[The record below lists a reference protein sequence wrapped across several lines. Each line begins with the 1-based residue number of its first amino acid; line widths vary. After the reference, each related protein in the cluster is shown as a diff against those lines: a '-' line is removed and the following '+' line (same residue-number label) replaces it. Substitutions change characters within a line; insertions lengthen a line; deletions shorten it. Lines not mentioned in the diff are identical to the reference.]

1 MKQIYMDCG
10 ATTPVDPLVVEAML
24 PYFTEKFGNAS
35 SLHSFG
41 REAKQALEN
50 SRAAVAEFIGAKPE
64 EIVFTG
70 GGTESD
76 NLAIK
81 GTAYWH
87 RNHGRHIIT
96 STIEHHAVLYTCK
109 HLEKLGFEVTCIPV
123 DKYGMV
129 NPDDVRSAIREDTV
143 LITIMHANNEIG
155 TIEPVNEIGR
165 IAKDRGIYFH
175 TDAVQSAG
183 KIPVNVGD
191 LCVDLLSISAHKI
204 YGPKGVGALYVRDG
218 IDIESLVDGGGH
230 ERTLRSGTENIPAIV
245 GFAKAC
251 ELAHQN
257 MKSDAAHLK
266 NLQNKIIN
274 GILKIE
280 GCYLNGHPTKRLPN
294 NIHVCFNDI
303 DGDLLLLELDDCGI
317 AVSTGSACSSGSL
330 EPSHVLL
337 ATGLK
342 PEEAQGSLRITLGR
356 DNTHEDVEYL
366 LEKLTPIIESLR
378 KTHSLPE

>member
-1 MKQIYMDCG
+1 
-10 ATTPVDPLVVEAML
+10 
-24 PYFTEKFGNAS
+24 
-35 SLHSFG
+35 
-41 REAKQALEN
+41 
-50 SRAAVAEFIGAKPE
+50 VAEFIGAKPE

-81 GTAYWH
+81 GTAYVYKN
-87 RNHGRHIIT
+87 RGGHIIT
-96 STIEHHAVLYTCK
+96 SAIEHHAVLYTCE
-109 HLEKLGFEVTCIPV
+109 HLEKLGFEVTYIPV

-129 NPDDVRSAIREDTV
+129 NPDNVRSAIREDTI

-155 TIEPVNEIGR
+155 TIEPVNEIGK
-165 IAKDRGIYFH
+165 IATNAGIYFH

-183 KIPVNVGD
+183 KIPVNVD
-191 LCVDLLSISAHKI
+191 NLCVDLLSISAHKI
-204 YGPKGVGALYVRDG
+204 HGPKGVGALYVRDG
-218 IDIESLVDGGGH
+218 TNIESLVEGGGQ
-230 ERTLRSGTENIPAIV
+230 ESTLSSGTENIPGIV

-280 GCYLNGHPTKRLPN
+280 ECYLNGHPTKRLPN

-303 DGDLLLLELDDCGI
+303 NGNSLLLELDDCGI

-337 ATGLK
+337 AIGLK
-342 PEEAQGSLRITLGR
+342 PEESQGSLRITLGR
-356 DNTHEDVEYL
+356 DNTYKDVQYL
-366 LEKLTPIIESLR
+366 LEKLPPIIENLR
-378 KTHSLPE
+378 KTHSLLE

>member
-1 MKQIYMDCG
+1 MKRIYMDCG

-50 SRAAVAEFIGAKPE
+50 SRAVVAEFIGAKPE
-64 EIVFTG
+64 EIIFTG

-81 GTAYWH
+81 GTAYRH

-109 HLEKLGFEVTCIPV
+109 HLEKLGFEVTYIPV

-129 NPDDVRSAIREDTV
+129 NPEDVRSAIKEDTI

-183 KIPVNVGD
+183 KIPVKVDD

-204 YGPKGVGALYVRDG
+204 YGPKGVGALYVRG
-218 IDIESLVDGGGH
+218 ETNIESLVDGGGH
-230 ERTLRSGTENIPAIV
+230 ERTFRSGTENIPAIV

-274 GILKIE
+274 GILKIK
-280 GCYLNGHPTKRLPN
+280 GCYLNGHPTERLPN

-303 DGDLLLLELDDCGI
+303 DGDLLLSKLDCCGI

-342 PEEAQGSLRITLGR
+342 PEEAQGSLRITLSK
-356 DNTHEDVEYL
+356 DNTHEDAEYL
-366 LEKLTPIIESLR
+366 LEKLPPIIESLR

>member
-1 MKQIYMDCG
+1 MDCG
-10 ATTPVDPLVVEAML
+10 ATTPVDLLVVEAML

-41 REAKQALEN
+41 REAKQALEG

-64 EIVFTG
+64 EIIFTG

-81 GTAYWH
+81 GTAYGH
-87 RNHGRHIIT
+87 KNLGGHIIT
-96 STIEHHAVLYTCK
+96 STIEHHAVLYTCEN
-109 HLEKLGFEVTCIPV
+109 LEKLGFEVTYIPV

-129 NPDDVRSAIREDTV
+129 NPDDVRSAIREDTI

-165 IAKDRGIYFH
+165 IATNAGIYFH

-183 KIPVNVGD
+183 RIPVNVDD
-191 LCVDLLSISAHKI
+191 LRVDLLSISAHKI
-204 YGPKGVGALYVRDG
+204 HGPKGVGALYIRDG
-218 IDIESLVDGGGH
+218 TNIESLVEGGGH
-230 ERTLRSGTENIPAIV
+230 ERTLRSGTENIPGIV

-257 MKSDAAHLK
+257 MKSNAAHLK

-303 DGDLLLLELDDCGI
+303 DGDLLLSELDDCGI

-337 ATGLK
+337 AIGLK

-356 DNTHEDVEYL
+356 DNTREDAEYL
-366 LEKLTPIIESLR
+366 LEKLPPIIKSLR
-378 KTHSLPE
+378 KTHPLLE

>member
-1 MKQIYMDCG
+1 MDCG

-41 REAKQALEN
+41 REAKQALEG
-50 SRAAVAEFIGAKPE
+50 SRATVAEFIGAKPE

-81 GTAYWH
+81 GTAYRH
-87 RNHGRHIIT
+87 KNRGGHIIT
-96 STIEHHAVLYTCK
+96 STIEHHAVLHTCE
-109 HLEKLGFEVTCIPV
+109 HLEKLGFEVTYIPV

-129 NPDDVRSAIREDTV
+129 NPDDVRSAIREDTI

-155 TIEPVNEIGR
+155 TIEPVNEIGK
-165 IAKDRGIYFH
+165 IAKDAGIYFH

-183 KIPVNVGD
+183 KIPVNVDD

-204 YGPKGVGALYVRDG
+204 HGPKGVGALYVRDG
-218 IDIESLVDGGGH
+218 TNIESLVQGGGH
-230 ERTLRSGTENIPAIV
+230 ERTLRSGTENIPGIV

-280 GCYLNGHPTKRLPN
+280 ECYLNGHPTKRLPN

-303 DGDLLLLELDDCGI
+303 DGNSLLLELDDCGI

-337 ATGLK
+337 AVGLK
-342 PEEAQGSLRITLGR
+342 SEESQGSLRITLGR
-356 DNTHEDVEYL
+356 DNTYKDVQYL
-366 LEKLTPIIESLR
+366 LEKLPPIIENLR
-378 KTHSLPE
+378 KTHSLLE

>member
-1 MKQIYMDCG
+1 MCRRNL
-10 ATTPVDPLVVEAML
+10 T
-24 PYFTEKFGNAS
+24 
-35 SLHSFG
+35 
-41 REAKQALEN
+41 
-50 SRAAVAEFIGAKPE
+50 GAKPE
-64 EIVFTG
+64 EIIFTG

-81 GTAYWH
+81 GTAYRH

-96 STIEHHAVLYTCK
+96 SAIEHHAVLYTCE
-109 HLEKLGFEVTCIPV
+109 HLEKLGFEVTYIPV

-129 NPDDVRSAIREDTV
+129 NPDDVRSAIREDTI

-183 KIPVNVGD
+183 KIPVNVDD

-204 YGPKGVGALYVRDG
+204 YGPKGVGALYVRG
-218 IDIESLVDGGGH
+218 GTDIESLVYGGGH
-230 ERTLRSGTENIPAIV
+230 ERTLRSGTENIPGIV

-266 NLQNKIIN
+266 NLQDKIIN

-280 GCYLNGHPTKRLPN
+280 GCYLNGHPTERLPN
-294 NIHVCFNDI
+294 NIHVCFSDI
-303 DGDLLLLELDDCGI
+303 DGDLLLLELDCCGI

-330 EPSHVLL
+330 EPSHVLF

-366 LEKLTPIIESLR
+366 LEKLPPIIESLR
-378 KTHSLPE
+378 KTHSLLE

>member
-1 MKQIYMDCG
+1 MDCG

-41 REAKQALEN
+41 REAKQALEG

-64 EIVFTG
+64 EIIFTG

-81 GTAYWH
+81 GTAYGH
-87 RNHGRHIIT
+87 KNLRGHIIT
-96 STIEHHAVLYTCK
+96 STIEHHAVLYTCEN
-109 HLEKLGFEVTCIPV
+109 LEKLGFEVTYIPV

-129 NPDDVRSAIREDTV
+129 NPDDVRSAIRENTI

-165 IAKDRGIYFH
+165 IATNAGIYFH

-183 KIPVNVGD
+183 RIPVNVDD
-191 LCVDLLSISAHKI
+191 LRVDLLSISAHKI
-204 YGPKGVGALYVRDG
+204 HGPKGVGALYIRDG
-218 IDIESLVDGGGH
+218 TNIESLVEGGGH
-230 ERTLRSGTENIPAIV
+230 ERTLRSGTENIPGIV

-257 MKSDAAHLK
+257 MKSNAAHLK

-303 DGDLLLLELDDCGI
+303 DGNLLLSELDDCGI

-337 ATGLK
+337 AIGLK

-356 DNTHEDVEYL
+356 DNTYEDVEYL
-366 LEKLTPIIESLR
+366 LEKLPPIIENLR
-378 KTHSLPE
+378 KTHPLL

>member
-41 REAKQALEN
+41 REAKQALES
-50 SRAAVAEFIGAKPE
+50 SRTAVAEFIGAKPE
-64 EIVFTG
+64 EIIFTG

-81 GTAYWH
+81 GTAYGH

-96 STIEHHAVLYTCK
+96 SAIEHHAVLYTCE
-109 HLEKLGFEVTCIPV
+109 HLEKLGFEVTYIPV

-183 KIPVNVGD
+183 KIPVNVDD

-204 YGPKGVGALYVRDG
+204 YGPKGVGALYVRG
-218 IDIESLVDGGGH
+218 GTDIESLVDGGGH

-266 NLQNKIIN
+266 NLQDKIIN

-303 DGDLLLLELDDCGI
+303 DGDLLLLELDCCGI

-342 PEEAQGSLRITLGR
+342 PEGARGSLRITLGR

-366 LEKLTPIIESLR
+366 LEKLPPIIESLR